1 MDYDEELLSLSLNP
15 TLTGFVILSIKKL
28 KIALN
33 YWSLNPTL
41 TGFVILSFFVMLEHD
56 NLYVLI
62 LL

>member
-33 YWSLNPTL
+33 YWSLIPTL
-41 TGFVILSFFVMLEHD
+41 TGFVILSFFVML
-56 NLYVLI
+56 
-62 LL
+62 